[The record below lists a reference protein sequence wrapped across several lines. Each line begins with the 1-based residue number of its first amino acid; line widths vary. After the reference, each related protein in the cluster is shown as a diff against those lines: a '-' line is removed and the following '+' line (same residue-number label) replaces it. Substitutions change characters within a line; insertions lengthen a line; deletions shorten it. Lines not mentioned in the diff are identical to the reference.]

1 MAKFRV
7 EIIVSYPCVIDA
19 QTVEEALQF
28 AEDADWDD
36 WPDDE
41 SEIVEYCA
49 ELVIEDDEDDPAKNM
64 NVPPQK
70 NVTKSKPKLV
80 LVKGDQ

>member
-7 EIIVSYPCVIDA
+7 EIIVSYPCVIEA
-19 QTVEEALQF
+19 QTMEEAMQL

-41 SEIVEYCA
+41 AEVVEYCA
-49 ELVIEDDEDDPAKNM
+49 ELVIDDDDE
-64 NVPPQK
+64 
-70 NVTKSKPKLV
+70 KPKSSQLIPLKPRPKLT
-80 LVKGDQ
+80 LVKDN

>member
-7 EIIVSYPCVIDA
+7 EIIVSYPCVIEA
-19 QTVEEALQF
+19 QTMEEAMQL

-41 SEIVEYCA
+41 AEVVEYCA
-49 ELVIEDDEDDPAKNM
+49 ELVIEDDDE
-64 NVPPQK
+64 
-70 NVTKSKPKLV
+70 KPKSSQPVPLKPRPKLT
-80 LVKGDQ
+80 LVKDN

>member
-7 EIIVSYPCVIDA
+7 EIIVSYPCVIEA
-19 QTVEEALQF
+19 QTMEEAMQL

-41 SEIVEYCA
+41 AEVVEYCA
-49 ELVIEDDEDDPAKNM
+49 ELVIEDDDE
-64 NVPPQK
+64 
-70 NVTKSKPKLV
+70 KPKSSQPIPLKPRPKLT
-80 LVKGDQ
+80 LVKDN